1 MKLKVLKPFDDF
13 SAQKIRQAGE
23 EFEVTKERYTELL
36 KKLPPG
42 FIEVVKVSKSKKS
55 EVSE

>member
-13 SAQKIRQAGE
+13 STKKIRQIGE
-23 EFEVTKERYTELL
+23 EFEVTKERYAELT

-42 FIEVVKVSKSKKS
+42 FVEVIKVSKSKKS
-55 EVSE
+55 EASV

>member
-13 SAQKIRQAGE
+13 SAQKIRQVGE
-23 EFEVTKERYTELL
+23 EFEVTKERYTELS